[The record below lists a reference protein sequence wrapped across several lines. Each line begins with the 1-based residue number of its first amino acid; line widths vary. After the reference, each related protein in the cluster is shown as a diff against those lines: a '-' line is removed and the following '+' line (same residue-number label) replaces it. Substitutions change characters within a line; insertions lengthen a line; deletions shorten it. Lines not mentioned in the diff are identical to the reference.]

1 MRPAKLQW
9 ADAWLA
15 ARKGL
20 YIGGEWTQ
28 GSGVVVESVNPADNQ
43 VIGSFT
49 GASPDDI
56 DRAVAAARVAFV
68 RGPWSKRTHLKA
80 RGVAMR
86 AIAAT
91 IRQHQDELSTLET
104 LDNGKLYSES
114 WGDVE
119 DVADLFDYYS
129 GWVDKLYGDVNP
141 VVGDF
146 LSYTVH
152 EPVGVVGQI
161 VPWNFPIDMAG
172 YKLTPAL
179 AMGNSVVIKPS
190 SVTSF
195 SMIRLVELI
204 HEAELLPPGVLNLIL
219 GPGSSA
225 SHLTRHPGVDKIAFT
240 GSTAVGRKLVHDS
253 ADSNLKTVSLE
264 LGGKSPNIIFA
275 DAVDI
280 EAAIARSWQLTFTGK
295 GEKCSEPTRLLVERP
310 VYDQVLDGLARRYAD
325 WRVGDPFSD
334 WSNQG
339 PQVSQEHF
347 DSILGYIGI
356 GQAEGA
362 RLLVGGDRNT
372 EGENARGLYLNPT
385 VFVDCTNDMRIA
397 QEEIFGPV
405 LTVIPFEG
413 EDEAIRIANDSPYGL
428 AAGFWTSDIARSQR
442 VANALEAGQVFINR
456 YGCYDHASPF
466 GGWKES
472 GWGQDLARASL
483 SLYTR
488 PKAIWYSY

>member
-1 MRPAKLQW
+1 MKPAKLNW
-9 ADAWLA
+9 ARAWLNDT
-15 ARKGL
+15 KGL
-20 YIGGEWTQ
+20 YLGGTWR
-28 GSGVVVESVNPADNQ
+28 SGNGRLVESRNPADNQ

-49 GASPDDI
+49 GASPEDI
-56 DRAVAAARVAFV
+56 DLAVQAARTAFEQ
-68 RGPWSKRTHLKA
+68 GPWSKRSHIKA
-80 RGVAMR
+80 RGAAMR
-86 AIAAT
+86 RIADL
-91 IRQHQDELSTLET
+91 IREHQDELSTLET

-141 VVGDF
+141 VAADF

-190 SVTSF
+190 STTSF
-195 SMIRLVELI
+195 SLIRLVELI
-204 HEAELLPPGVLNLIL
+204 HEARLLPPGVLNLIL

-225 SHLTRHPGVDKIAFT
+225 SPLTRHPDVDKIAFT
-240 GSTAVGRKLVHDS
+240 GSTGVGRQLVHDA

-275 DAVDI
+275 DAVDLD
-280 EAAIARSWQLTFTGK
+280 EAIARSWLLTFSGK

-310 VYDQVLDGLARRYAD
+310 VYDRVLAGLAEHYAN
-325 WRVGDPFSD
+325 WRVGDPFSE

-339 PQVSQEHF
+339 PQVSEEHF
-347 DSILGYIGI
+347 NSIMNYIRI
-356 GQAEGA
+356 GLDEGA
-362 RLLVGGDRNT
+362 RLLVGGGRNV
-372 EGENARGLYLNPT
+372 EAGNENGFYLNPT

-405 LTVIPFEG
+405 LTVIPFDG
-413 EDEAIRIANDSPYGL
+413 EEEAIRIANDSPYGL
-428 AAGFWTSDIARSQR
+428 AAGFWTSDIAKSQR
-442 VANALEAGQVFINR
+442 VANALQAGQVFINR

-483 SLYTR
+483 SLYTK
-488 PKAIWYSY
+488 PKAIWYAH